1 MENGLERI
9 QKLDAKLEEAELKY
23 LESKNKLKGKTAIIT
38 GANSGIG
45 YELAKKLVS
54 EGCEVILAC
63 RNKEKGLFAEK
74 NLGEN
79 SKFMDLDLSD
89 YESIDDFSNNLINK
103 KVKKNYL

>member
-1 MENGLERI
+1 MR
-9 QKLDAKLEEAELKY
+9 
-23 LESKNKLKGKTAIIT
+23 NKLKGKTAIIT

-54 EGCEVILAC
+54 EGCNVILAC

-79 SKFMDLDLSD
+79 SKFMELDLSD
-89 YESIDDFSNNLINK
+89 YESIDNFSNNLIKRKEKIN
-103 KVKKNYL
+103 